1 MSDISIPSAEAL
13 SGMINTLKEN
23 PALLQSI
30 AASLGMTNSDEK
42 EEKDGKEERE
52 ENKETEDT
60 EQKTEETSAM
70 PTVPPEIMK
79 ALPTVL
85 SLVNGNGKPKSK
97 SEANREALLYALKP
111 YLSKSRADAIEKI
124 IRLSRIGD
132 ILSGL

>member
-30 AASLGMTNSDEK
+30 AASLGMTNASEK
-42 EEKDGKEERE
+42 EEKEAKEEKE
-52 ENKETEDT
+52 ENSFS
-60 EQKTEETSAM
+60 EQNTIETSAM
-70 PTVPPEIMK
+70 PAIPPEIMK

-85 SLVNGNGKPKSK
+85 SLMNGNGKPKSK

>member
-30 AASLGMTNSDEK
+30 AASLGMTNASEK
-42 EEKDGKEERE
+42 EEKEANEEA
-52 ENKETEDT
+52 KETDAS
-60 EQKTEETSAM
+60 EQKATETSAM
-70 PTVPPEIMK
+70 PAIPPEIMK

-85 SLVNGNGKPKSK
+85 SLMNGNGKPKSK

>member
-1 MSDISIPSAEAL
+1 MSDISLPSAEAL

-30 AASLGMTNSDEK
+30 ASSLGMTNTNENEKKDDEAPEK
-42 EEKDGKEERE
+42 ELPEQKEEE
-52 ENKETEDT
+52 APK
-60 EQKTEETSAM
+60 S

-85 SLVNGNGKPKSK
+85 SLMNGQGKPKSQ
-97 SEANREALLYALKP
+97 SEANREALLCALKP

>member
-1 MSDISIPSAEAL
+1 MSDISLPSPEAL
-13 SGMINTLKEN
+13 SSMISTLKEN

-30 AASLGMTNSDEK
+30 ASSLGVANTGIEKEK
-42 EEKDGKEERE
+42 EENEVIEK
-52 ENKETEDT
+52 
-60 EQKTEETSAM
+60 KTEEVSSA
-70 PTVPPEIMK
+70 PTMPPEIMK
-79 ALPTVL
+79 ALPTIL
-85 SLVNGNGKPKSK
+85 SLMNGDGKIKSK